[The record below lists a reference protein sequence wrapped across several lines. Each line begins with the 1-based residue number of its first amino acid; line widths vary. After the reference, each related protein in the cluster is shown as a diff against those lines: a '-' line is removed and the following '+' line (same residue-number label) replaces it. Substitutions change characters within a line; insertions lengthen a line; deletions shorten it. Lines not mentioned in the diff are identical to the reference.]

1 MDEDR
6 EYELSVLAGEALA
19 AIEEGDSVPSRLP
32 LEDAEVFYRELANLA
47 TGLANA
53 IGSEIAAKKRLS

>member
-53 IGSEIAAKKRLS
+53 IGSEIAAKKARS